1 MALIKKDMK
10 NKTSKTSSAS
20 TANDKRGQMLIKIDS
35 LMEKI
40 NNEYGPF
47 ILDELQKRLEFTI
60 QEFHDD
66 LKIVLDNA
74 FKKHD
79 INLDKQE
86 ESSTNPEI
94 PSFIAEHQKKHKT
107 KN

>member
-47 ILDELQKRLEFTI
+47 ILDELSNRLEITI
-60 QEFHDD
+60 EEFHND
-66 LKIVLDNA
+66 LKSL
-74 FKKHD
+74 
-79 INLDKQE
+79 LT
-86 ESSTNPEI
+86 ESFNEHNSKLSVETKDSLKPV
-94 PSFIAEHQKKHKT
+94 FIAEYEKKV
-107 KN
+107 KNK